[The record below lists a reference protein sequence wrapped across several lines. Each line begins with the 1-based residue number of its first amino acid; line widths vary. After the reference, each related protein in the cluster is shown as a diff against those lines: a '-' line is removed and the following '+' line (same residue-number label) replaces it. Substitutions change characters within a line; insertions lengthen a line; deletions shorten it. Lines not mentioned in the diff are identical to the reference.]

1 MLKIL
6 KIEKCFQGWQ
16 FIMNDMALN
25 NELTDIKIINFPNL
39 ASHNINNQ
47 DFFMFA
53 EFLKPGYH

>member
-1 MLKIL
+1 
-6 KIEKCFQGWQ
+6 
-16 FIMNDMALN
+16 MNDMALN

-47 DFFMFA
+47 EFFTFA